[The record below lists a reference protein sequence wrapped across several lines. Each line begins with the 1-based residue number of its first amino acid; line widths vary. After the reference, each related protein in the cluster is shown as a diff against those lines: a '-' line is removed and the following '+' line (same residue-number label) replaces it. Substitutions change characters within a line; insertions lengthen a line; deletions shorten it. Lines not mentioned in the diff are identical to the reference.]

1 MKANR
6 NLIIYILYLVIG
18 VTLLGLGIANVVD
31 EFWSGMG
38 SGLIIVS
45 VLRIIRVYRFNRN
58 EEYREK
64 VETEISDERNRFIR
78 SKAWAWAGYLFI
90 LISAVAVIAFRVA
103 GQELLSTAASVALC
117 LMLVLYWVSFFIL
130 RKKY

>member
-38 SGLIIVS
+38 SGLIFVS
-45 VLRIIRVYRFNRN
+45 VLRIIRVYRFNKN

-78 SKAWAWAGYLFI
+78 NKAWAWAGYLFI
-90 LISAVAVIAFRVA
+90 LISAVAVIAFKVA
-103 GQELLSTAASVALC
+103 GQELLSTASSVALC
-117 LMLVLYWVSFFIL
+117 LMLVLYWVSFLIL

>member
-103 GQELLSTAASVALC
+103 GQELLSTFSSVALC
-117 LMLVLYWVSFFIL
+117 IMLVLYWVAFFIL

>member
-1 MKANR
+1 MKNR

-18 VTLLGLGIANVVD
+18 LTLLALGIANVVD
-31 EFWSGMG
+31 SFWSGMG
-38 SGLIIVS
+38 SGLLFVS
-45 VLRIIRVYRFNRN
+45 VLRLIRLYRFNKN

-78 SKAWAWAGYLFI
+78 NRAWAWAGYIFI

-103 GQELLSTAASVALC
+103 GQEFLSTAASVALC
-117 LMLVLYWVSFFIL
+117 LMLVLYWVAFFIL